1 MGLLGLATHG
11 ATNLLCKLYKQS
23 LKANGIIRMQILELE
38 YFFYSLFGSFRTIR
52 FSHKA
57 VRVRVRYRLIRRP
70 VASVRGVIQSTF
82 PFLKS

>member
-38 YFFYSLFGSFRTIR
+38 HFILSLVRLELFVSFTKRC
-52 FSHKA
+52 
-57 VRVRVRYRLIRRP
+57 V
-70 VASVRGVIQSTF
+70 
-82 PFLKS
+82 

>member
-38 YFFYSLFGSFRTIR
+38 HFILSL
-52 FSHKA
+52 
-57 VRVRVRYRLIRRP
+57 VRLELFVSLTKRCV
-70 VASVRGVIQSTF
+70 
-82 PFLKS
+82 